1 MNISFEKADNV
12 NALLTVTLEKADYE
26 DKVKAALKD
35 FGKKANMPGFRPGHA
50 PMAILKKR
58 FGTEILAEQVNKI
71 LGQELYKYIHD
82 QKLNILG
89 EPMPNEE
96 KTPAVD
102 FETMETFSF
111 AFDVA
116 LAPEFDARITA
127 EDKLP
132 YYTISVDDA
141 MVDQQV
147 QAYCQRGGKHVN
159 VDSYEPKDMVKGCL
173 TELDEQGNAKE
184 GGIQVEKAVMLPD
197 YMKDEDEKGKF
208 AGAKVDDVIVINP
221 ARAYGDSDVEL
232 SSLLNVSKEEAANVK
247 SDFSLQMAEI
257 TRYEAAALDQAL
269 FDMVLGEGAVSSE
282 EEFRTKIAE
291 DMGKS
296 FQADSQYKFL
306 QDLRAYLVARIGEVQ
321 FPEAALRRIMKSN
334 YPDKDDEYIE
344 KNFAPSLKEL
354 LWHLIKEQLSDQFE
368 VKVEQADVLETAKSF
383 ARMQFAQYGMT
394 NLPDDVLAKYAT
406 EMLNDKK
413 QVENLVARTE
423 ETKIAQKV
431 RETAAIEEKTVS
443 LEEFN
448 KLFEEGQKAE

>member
-1 MNISFEKADNV
+1 M
-12 NALLTVTLEKADYE
+12 
-26 DKVKAALKD
+26 
-35 FGKKANMPGFRPGHA
+35 
-50 PMAILKKR
+50 
-58 FGTEILAEQVNKI
+58 
-71 LGQELYKYIHD
+71 
-82 QKLNILG
+82 
-89 EPMPNEE
+89 
-96 KTPAVD
+96 
-102 FETMETFSF
+102 
-111 AFDVA
+111 
-116 LAPEFDARITA
+116 
-127 EDKLP
+127 
-132 YYTISVDDA
+132 
-141 MVDQQV
+141 
-147 QAYCQRGGKHVN
+147 
-159 VDSYEPKDMVKGCL
+159 
-173 TELDEQGNAKE
+173 
-184 GGIQVEKAVMLPD
+184 
-197 YMKDEDEKGKF
+197 
-208 AGAKVDDVIVINP
+208 
-221 ARAYGDSDVEL
+221 EL

-247 SDFSLQMAEI
+247 SDFSLQIAEI

-282 EEFRTKIAE
+282 EEFRAKIAE